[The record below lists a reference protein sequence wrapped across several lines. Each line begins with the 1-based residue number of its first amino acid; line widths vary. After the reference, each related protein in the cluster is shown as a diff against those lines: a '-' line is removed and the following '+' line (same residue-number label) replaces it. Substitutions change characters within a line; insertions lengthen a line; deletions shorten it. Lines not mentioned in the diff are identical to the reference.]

1 MGDWGKLMGVF
12 RYPLEAA
19 PALLNHSGRGA
30 IVPQQFQGCKG
41 EKMNSSEFNK
51 ICGVLLTV
59 ALVVAL
65 SNFIGNEIFPKH
77 PAKVRAYLVP
87 ATEAELE
94 AASGAEAAS
103 EEAPLGVSALL
114 AAADPAAGAK
124 GVKKCTACHTLDKG
138 GKHKIGPNLWD
149 LVDRPIA
156 SAADYSYSDAL
167 KSKSSEAW
175 SYDNLDAFLTKPKA
189 WAPGTK
195 MSFAGLKKPGKRAD
209 LIAHLRSLSDSPV
222 ALPE

>member
-1 MGDWGKLMGVF
+1 MDSF
-12 RYPLEAA
+12 
-19 PALLNHSGRGA
+19 
-30 IVPQQFQGCKG
+30 
-41 EKMNSSEFNK
+41 EFNK

-77 PAKVRAYLVP
+77 HAKVRAYLVP
-87 ATEAELE
+87 ATEAESE
-94 AASGAEAAS
+94 TASETEAAS
-103 EEAPLGVSALL
+103 EEAPLGVAALL

-124 GVKKCTACHTLDKG
+124 AVKKCTACHSLDKG

-167 KSKSSEAW
+167 KAKSGEAW
-175 SYDNLDAFLTKPKA
+175 SYENLDAFLTKPKA

-209 LIAHLRSLSDSPV
+209 LIAHLRGLSDSPA